1 MVSGVLTLADRSIR
15 SIMTPR
21 SEMSWVNLDDEADAI
36 LRQLQESPHSRMPV
50 GRGQLDNLV
59 GIARTKDLISQLV
72 LQARIDDVV
81 DDGNGA
87 TGPIRKPILLPDTA
101 GVLKAM
107 DTLKRAHGQL
117 VLVTDEFGIVQ
128 GLLTPVDILEAIAGE
143 FPDEDEQLAI
153 QPKGPGEWEVI
164 GTADLHQLEQVLET
178 GGLVSSDD
186 DYTSLAG
193 FLLARFESLPEPGH
207 EIEIDG
213 LRYRILSVE
222 ERRIARVLVR
232 RIAADDAAQAA

>member
-1 MVSGVLTLADRSIR
+1 
-15 SIMTPR
+15 
-21 SEMSWVNLDDEADAI
+21 NLDDEADAI

-107 DTLKRAHGQL
+107 DT
-117 VLVTDEFGIVQ
+117 
-128 GLLTPVDILEAIAGE
+128 
-143 FPDEDEQLAI
+143 
-153 QPKGPGEWEVI
+153 
-164 GTADLHQLEQVLET
+164 
-178 GGLVSSDD
+178 
-186 DYTSLAG
+186 
-193 FLLARFESLPEPGH
+193 
-207 EIEIDG
+207 
-213 LRYRILSVE
+213 
-222 ERRIARVLVR
+222 
-232 RIAADDAAQAA
+232 